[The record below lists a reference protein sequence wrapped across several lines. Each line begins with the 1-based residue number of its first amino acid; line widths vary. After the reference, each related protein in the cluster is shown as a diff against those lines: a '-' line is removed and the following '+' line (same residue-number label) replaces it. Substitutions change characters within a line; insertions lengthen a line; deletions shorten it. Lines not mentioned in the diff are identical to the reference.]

1 MPSEKL
7 PFATNCWVAP
17 GTIEALPGLT
27 LIATSTA
34 GVTSICELPLIPDI
48 VATTVVLP
56 GLMPVTTPLDVML
69 ATVASIEL
77 HAAAPVMFWL
87 LPSVKTPVAV
97 NCWLVPEAIEGLW
110 GVTATATSAAA
121 ATVNIDDPEIVP
133 EVATMLVVPV
143 PLLVASPC
151 VPEALLIVAAP
162 TFVELHCADAVT
174 SS

>member
-1 MPSEKL
+1 VPSEKL

-34 GVTSICELPLIPDI
+34 
-48 VATTVVLP
+48 
-56 GLMPVTTPLDVML
+56 
-69 ATVASIEL
+69 
-77 HAAAPVMFWL
+77 
-87 LPSVKTPVAV
+87 
-97 NCWLVPEAIEGLW
+97 
-110 GVTATATSAAA
+110 A
-121 ATVNIDDPEIVP
+121 ATVNIDDPDIVP
-133 EVATMLVVPV
+133 EVATILVVPAPV
-143 PLLVASPC
+143 LVASPC